1 MSTYIILAN
10 YTQKGIE
17 NIKESPKRL
26 DSAKSFFREMGAEL
40 KEFFLVQ
47 GRYDIVIVAEA
58 PNDETASKLAL
69 AIGSLGNVRTETLRA
84 YTETDFRKL
93 IATLP

>member
-17 NIKESPKRL
+17 SIKESPKRL
-26 DSAKSFFREMGAEL
+26 DSAKNFFREMGAEI
-40 KEFFLVQ
+40 KDFFLVQ

-58 PNDETASKLAL
+58 PSDETASKLAL

-84 YTETDFRKL
+84 HTETDFRNL